1 MKVRF
6 EIRTGF
12 SGDQCRTPIPVWGGI
27 LFTQAGLIILICFLA
42 AMVVLRDFIRL
53 NLHGTLSK
61 KPFTAFTTTLVFN
74 FFASLSLSCYYINTL
89 ATFTG
94 SFNSSFATFCLI
106 SAFFCLSLS
115 GLNISLVWS
124 EIAIN
129 VRKMSLRASQNVDR
143 YRGVLVFYYL
153 AFFILALYFAIEN
166 ETVIFQIVCVPS
178 IVFVIISYFIAYI
191 RIKRVIHEH
200 SSSRDSQGY
209 EKEMRVIARSA
220 LRYSMLAFCGLL
232 CFIILIILQLLDFAD
247 VPNQTPV
254 EFVTRFASL
263 FLCLANSVISWY
275 LHLLAVKKLH
285 PHISGAIV
293 SIRQSKNL
301 ESKLSGMVVSSNVE

>member
-1 MKVRF
+1 MNFQVFNGSKYLVFFFDNHTVISPCYQNTNICPYSSYCQVNASWTAVPSLCVCRYW
-6 EIRTGF
+6 TGF

-89 ATFTG
+89 ATFTD

-129 VRKMSLRASQNVDR
+129 VRKMSLRASQNVNR

-209 EKEMRVIARSA
+209 EKEMRVIARAA
-220 LRYSMLAFCGLL
+220 LRYSMLAFCGL
-232 CFIILIILQLLDFAD
+232 FFQKED
-247 VPNQTPV
+247 
-254 EFVTRFASL
+254 
-263 FLCLANSVISWY
+263 
-275 LHLLAVKKLH
+275 
-285 PHISGAIV
+285 
-293 SIRQSKNL
+293 SK
-301 ESKLSGMVVSSNVE
+301 